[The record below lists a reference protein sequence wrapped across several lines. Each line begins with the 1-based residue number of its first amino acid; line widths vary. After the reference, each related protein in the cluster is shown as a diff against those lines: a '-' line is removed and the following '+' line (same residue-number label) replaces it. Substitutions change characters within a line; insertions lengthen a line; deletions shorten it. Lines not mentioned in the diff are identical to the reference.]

1 MDIKKLSFSL
11 VRYTVTQCQLFA
23 PNLKKPY
30 DIPVE
35 SISEIIIDN
44 DYENYYFPFFQIS
57 VDLPATILRSIKDTP
72 FENHISITIE
82 AGYYDENLDG
92 STLKA
97 KSKAKYIS
105 GKYLAFIDSQ
115 YRNLFD
121 SNLED
126 AEKKEGYDL
135 KESNPQSNQVVSFA
149 LYDEQLLNAKDKVF
163 NAVIGSGCL
172 IDFVAFILNKASI
185 KNVLISPPNNYKTY
199 APFIITPIP
208 AIEQLDRICNDYG
221 LYDYDAMIYFGLDR
235 NYILSNTAACN
246 AYESNEYKTTYFYY
260 SEIDGKFS
268 SSGGCSKDNKEKTNY
283 IIMPGQSTIFKDS
296 SFEAENKLVAEKFN
310 YIRNDDATVTVKDKT
325 GEFHLV
331 TSGDSSVKSVS
342 NRIKSFSKTAIMSLR
357 HIDLEMLTPNKQF
370 NFLIED
376 KKYRKYSGSYILSRT
391 VIVLAKEGNF
401 FTPLIEASFRG

>member
-11 VRYTVTQCQLFA
+11 IRYTVTQCQLFA
-23 PNLKKPY
+23 PNLKNPY
-30 DIPVE
+30 DIPIE

-44 DYENYYFPFFQIS
+44 DYESFYFPFFQIT
-57 VDLPATILRSIKDTP
+57 VDLPATVLRAIKDTP

-82 AGYYDENLDG
+82 AGYYDENLDN
-92 STLKA
+92 SPLKA
-97 KSKAKYIS
+97 KSKSKYIS

-121 SNLED
+121 SSLED

-135 KESNPQSNQVVSFA
+135 KEANPQSNQVVSFA
-149 LYDEQLLNAKDKVF
+149 LYDEQLLDAKDKVF
-163 NAVIGSGCL
+163 NEIISSGCL

-199 APFIITPIP
+199 SPFIITPIP

-221 LYDYDAMIYFGLDR
+221 LYDYDAMIYFGLER
-235 NYILSNTAACN
+235 NYILSNTSSCN
-246 AYESNEYKTTYFYY
+246 AYEANEFKTTYFYFAGT
-260 SEIDGKFS
+260 DPTFA
-268 SSGGCSKDNKEKTNY
+268 SSGGCTKDNKEKANY
-283 IIMPGQSTIFKDS
+283 VILPGQSTIFKDS
-296 SFEAENKLVAEKFN
+296 SFEAENKLVSEKFN
-310 YIRNDDATVTVKDKT
+310 YINNDTGKVTVNDKT
-325 GEFHLV
+325 GEFQLI

-342 NRIKSFSKTAIMSLR
+342 NRVKSFSKTALVGLR

-370 NFLIED
+370 NFLIDD
-376 KKYRKYSGSYILSRT
+376 KKYRKYSGSYILSRA

-401 FTPLIEASFRG
+401 FTPLVEASFRG